1 MCVNLR
7 NIIIL
12 HCPFASSFWL
22 IALKAFG
29 WSLTFSSNVFAI
41 LHLFWWANRFCGRRK
56 LLWLAIV
63 QAPFTSFRWKK
74 WSHFQGS
81 LLFLISLWTWF
92 FLLFPIGA
100 KNKHL
105 LVFIPYLNY
114 GVIQC
119 SEFYFP
125 FHLTTKLFLC
135 PKKGVREK
143 RTKIQ
148 VKKKRHLECETPFF
162 KFLTW
167 QTLFQIL
174 IKEILL
180 SGLKSAPTLHI
191 WYIYPTF

>member
-100 KNKHL
+100 KNKHRFGLYTLSKLRCNSVFGVL
-105 LVFIPYLNY
+105 LPVSFNNEIVSL
-114 GVIQC
+114 
-119 SEFYFP
+119 S
-125 FHLTTKLFLC
+125 
-135 PKKGVREK
+135 
-143 RTKIQ
+143 
-148 VKKKRHLECETPFF
+148 KKRC
-162 KFLTW
+162 
-167 QTLFQIL
+167 
-174 IKEILL
+174 
-180 SGLKSAPTLHI
+180 
-191 WYIYPTF
+191 